1 MSNIKQIRMSL
12 GISQDA
18 LAAEIGVTQGA
29 IAHFEAGKRT
39 PNINMCWKIVKA
51 LNQLGAK
58 CTFDDVF
65 PDPQEDCGTEGQE
78 VKPPIKG
85 ANGE

>member
-39 PNINMCWKIVKA
+39 PNINMCWKIVEA
-51 LNQLGAK
+51 LNHLGAQ
-58 CTFDDVF
+58 CSFENVF
-65 PDPQEDCGTEGQE
+65 PKTEE
-78 VKPPIKG
+78 NISESSCESEPPTKG